1 MNFNP
6 FSFMALILLVIFTI
20 AMACLTVVKSNQVRT
35 FLEGDTEQRDFKTNA
50 KLNEEVNQL
59 TTRIAVARDSV
70 ELREREI
77 RRLDLQLATNRI
89 HIDGERA
96 LGGLTLP
103 ASDDLKDNPI
113 TTLTGQKDSTWKFT
127 SDLISASV
135 KRMEALK
142 AKLES
147 KDFQENPALEEA
159 VRKRQQELQDIT
171 KKISDDEA
179 GFAKDREDLTKRLD
193 ELTAGKDKAEKQ
205 RREDFSRR
213 ATRVAQLE
221 DRIRELLE
229 LELKWVTE
237 LDADGS
243 IAETAAN
250 EVIINL
256 GTKDKVFPGL
266 IFAVFNHDKGRY
278 VGKGMIETIEVRD
291 TIAVCRILRQDDVK
305 LHPIGR
311 GDLIGNPVFDSHHPK
326 TFFVAGEFKHYNKED
341 IEQFIRTTG
350 GVVAKVLGPDCDFLV
365 AGERSE
371 REQASARQF
380 QILALKEDDLLSFV
394 QKTFSPKK

>member
-1 MNFNP
+1 MKINP
-6 FSFMALILLVIFTI
+6 FSFMAMILLVMFTTVLAI
-20 AMACLTVVKSNQVRT
+20 LTVIKSNQVRT
-35 FLEGDTEQRDFKTNA
+35 FLEGDPEQRDFKTNA
-50 KLNEEVNQL
+50 KLREEVNQL
-59 TTRIAVARDSV
+59 MTRIATGRDGV
-70 ELREREI
+70 NLRQREI
-77 RRLDLQLATNRI
+77 RRLDQQLAVSRV
-89 HIDGERA
+89 HLDGERA
-96 LGGLTLP
+96 LAGVAMP
-103 ASDDLKDNPI
+103 AAEDLKDNPM
-113 TTLTGQKDSTWKFT
+113 TTLIGQKDTTWKYT
-127 SDLISASV
+127 SDQISASV
-135 KRMEALK
+135 ARMEALK
-142 AKLES
+142 GRLES

-159 VRKRQQELQDIT
+159 VRKRQQELQDVT

-179 GFAKDREDLTKRLD
+179 DFAKDREDLTRRLD
-193 ELTAGKDKAEKQ
+193 ELTATKDKAEKQ
-205 RREDFSRR
+205 HREDFSRR

-237 LDADGS
+237 LDADGA

-250 EVIINL
+250 EVIINI
-256 GTKDKVFPGL
+256 GAKDKIFPGL
-266 IFAVFNHDKGRY
+266 LFAVFNHDKGRY
-278 VGKGMIETIEVRD
+278 VAKGMIETIEVRD

-326 TFFVAGEFKHYNKED
+326 TFFVAGEFKRYNKDD
-341 IEQFIRTTG
+341 IEQFIRATG

-380 QILALKEDDLLSFV
+380 QILALKV
-394 QKTFSPKK
+394 

>member
-1 MNFNP
+1 VNFNP
-6 FSFMALILLVIFTI
+6 FSFMALILLVMFTVVL
-20 AMACLTVVKSNQVRT
+20 ASLTVVKSNQVRT
-35 FLEGDTEQRDFKTNA
+35 FLEGDPEQREFKTNA
-50 KLNEEVNQL
+50 KLREEVNQL
-59 TTRIAVARDSV
+59 ATRIAVARDSI

-77 RRLDLQLATNRI
+77 RRLDLRLAANRI
-89 HIDGERA
+89 HLVNDRA
-96 LGGLTLP
+96 LGSVTLP
-103 ASDDLKDNPI
+103 AADELKENPAI
-113 TTLTGQKDSTWKFT
+113 TLTGTKDSTWKFT

-135 KRMEALK
+135 KRMEALRG
-142 AKLES
+142 KLES

-179 GFAKDREDLTKRLD
+179 AFAKDREDLTKRLD
-193 ELTAGKDKAEKQ
+193 ELTAGKDKNDKMG
-205 RREDFSRR
+205 REDFSRR

-221 DRIRELLE
+221 DKIRQLLE

-237 LDADGS
+237 LDVDGS

-256 GTKDKVFPGL
+256 GAKDKIFPGL

-278 VGKGMIETIEVRD
+278 VKKGMVETVEVRD
-291 TIAVCRILRQDDVK
+291 AIAVCRILQQDDVK

-326 TFFVAGEFKHYNKED
+326 TFYVAGEFKRYNKDD
-341 IEQFIRTTG
+341 IEQFIRVTG

-365 AGERSE
+365 AGQRSE

-380 QILALKEDDLLSFV
+380 QILALKEDDLLAFV
-394 QKTFSPKK
+394 QKSFTPKK

>member
-1 MNFNP
+1 VNFNP
-6 FSFMALILLVIFTI
+6 FSFMALILLVMFTVVL
-20 AMACLTVVKSNQVRT
+20 ASLTVVKSNQVRS
-35 FLEGDTEQRDFKTNA
+35 FLEGDPDQRDFKTNA
-50 KLNEEVNQL
+50 KLREEVNQL
-59 TTRIAVARDSV
+59 TTRVAVARENV

-77 RRLDLQLATNRI
+77 RRLDLELAKNRI
-89 HIDGERA
+89 HLVDNRA
-96 LGGLTLP
+96 LGSITLP
-103 ASDDLKDNPI
+103 AAKDLEENPA
-113 TTLTGQKDSTWKFT
+113 TALTGTKDSTWKFT

-142 AKLES
+142 GKLES

-179 GFAKDREDLTKRLD
+179 AFAKDREDLTKRLD
-193 ELTAGKDKAEKQ
+193 DLTAGKDKADKQ

-213 ATRVAQLE
+213 ATRVAQHE
-221 DRIRELLE
+221 DKIRQLLE
-229 LELKWVTE
+229 LELKWVNE

-256 GTKDKVFPGL
+256 GAKDKVFPGL

-278 VGKGMIETIEVRD
+278 VAKGMIETIEVRD
-291 TIAVCRILRQDDVK
+291 AIAVCRILKLDDVK

-326 TFFVAGEFKHYNKED
+326 IFYVAGEFKRYNKED
-341 IEQFIRTTG
+341 IEHFIRVTG

-371 REQASARQF
+371 REQANARQF
-380 QILALKEDDLLSFV
+380 QILALKEDDLLTFV
-394 QKTFSPKK
+394 QKSFTPKK

>member
-1 MNFNP
+1 MKINP
-6 FSFMALILLVIFTI
+6 FSFMAMILLVIFTTVLAI
-20 AMACLTVVKSNQVRT
+20 LTVIKSNQVRT
-35 FLEGDTEQRDFKTNA
+35 FLEGDPEQRDFKTNA
-50 KLNEEVNQL
+50 KLREEVNQL
-59 TTRIAVARDSV
+59 MSRIAAARDGV
-70 ELREREI
+70 ELRTREV
-77 RRLDLQLATNRI
+77 RRLDQQLAVNRV
-89 HIDGERA
+89 HLDGDRA
-96 LGGLTLP
+96 LAGVTLP
-103 ASDDLKDNPI
+103 ASDDLKDNPM
-113 TTLTGQKDSTWKFT
+113 TTLTGQKDTTWKFT
-127 SDLISASV
+127 SDLITASV

-142 AKLES
+142 GRLES

-159 VRKRQQELQDIT
+159 VRKRQQELQDVT

-193 ELTAGKDKAEKQ
+193 ELTATKEKAEKQ
-205 RREDFSRR
+205 HREDFSRR

-237 LDADGS
+237 LDADGA

-250 EVIINL
+250 EVIINI
-256 GTKDKVFPGL
+256 GNKDKVFPGL
-266 IFAVFNHDKGRY
+266 LFAVFNHDKGRY
-278 VGKGMIETIEVRD
+278 VAKGMIETIEVRD

-311 GDLIGNPVFDSHHPK
+311 GDLIGNPVFDSRHPK
-326 TFFVAGEFKHYNKED
+326 TFFVAGEFKRYNKED
-341 IEQFIRTTG
+341 IEQFIRATG
-350 GVVAKVLGPDCDFLV
+350 GLVAKVLGPDCDFLV

-380 QILALKEDDLLSFV
+380 QILALKEDDALSFL
-394 QKTFSPKK
+394 QKGFVPKK

>member
-6 FSFMALILLVIFTI
+6 FSFMALILLVIFTV
-20 AMACLTVVKSNQVRT
+20 AMAWLTVVKSNQVRT
-35 FLEGDTEQRDFKTNA
+35 FLDGDPEQRDFQINA
-50 KLNEEVNQL
+50 KLREEITRE
-59 TTRIAVARDSV
+59 TTRAAVARDSV
-70 ELREREI
+70 ELRQREI
-77 RRLDLQLATNRI
+77 RRLDLQLAANRI
-89 HIDGERA
+89 HLDGDRA
-96 LGGLTLP
+96 LGGVTLP
-103 ASDDLKDNPI
+103 VSEDLKDNPN
-113 TTLTGQKDSTWKFT
+113 TALTGQKDTTWKFT

-142 AKLES
+142 GKLES

-193 ELTAGKDKAEKQ
+193 DLTAGKDKAEKQ

-237 LDADGS
+237 LEADGR
-243 IAETAAN
+243 IAETAGN

-256 GTKDKVFPGL
+256 GTADKAFPGL

-291 TIAVCRILRQDDVK
+291 TIAVCRILSQDNVK

-326 TFFVAGEFKHYNKED
+326 TFFVAGEFKHYNKDD
-341 IEQFIRTTG
+341 IEQFIRATG

-394 QKTFSPKK
+394 QKTFTPKK